1 MHTQKYSSC
10 LAARKV
16 LLTGMSSHDCSADH
30 RSCYKHTLS
39 VVVCRHEMYPGY
51 KGQRPPTPEPI
62 TEAVKQLRDLIR
74 VMGIQEIIVPGIEAD
89 DVIGTVA
96 NNALKEGLQVA
107 IASPDKVSPETSM
120 FHYSHHQFSS

>member
-16 LLTGMSSHDCSADH
+16 LLTGMSSHADH

-39 VVVCRHEMYPGY
+39 AVVCRHEMYPGY

-96 NNALKEGLQVA
+96 KNALKEGLQVA
-107 IASPDKVSPETSM
+107 IASPDKVSTEASM
-120 FHYSHHQFSS
+120 FHYSHDQFRS

>member
-1 MHTQKYSSC
+1 
-10 LAARKV
+10 
-16 LLTGMSSHDCSADH
+16 
-30 RSCYKHTLS
+30 
-39 VVVCRHEMYPGY
+39 MYPGY